1 MKLHKCVSPLVCTGC
16 HMCGA
21 RIQPLF
27 ECDKCTKIVC
37 MEEAF
42 IFHEN
47 EYQPLASRYD
57 FQIGK
62 EYPHELVCQECVP
75 GLPQIPAILIIVG

>member
-1 MKLHKCVSPLVCTGC
+1 MKLHRCVSPLVCTGC
-16 HMCGA
+16 HICGV

-27 ECDKCTKIVC
+27 ECDSCRKIVC

-42 IFHEN
+42 VLYDE

-57 FQIGK
+57 FQIGT
-62 EYPHELVCQECVP
+62 EYPHELRCQECVP
-75 GLPQIPAILIIVG
+75 GLPHIPVLIFMS